1 MSKLQV
7 KQDVFNDMGVG
18 AGLILTSA
26 PTVDQSTNVIKI
38 SDSQILGATRGGIT
52 FNPNPQSRTR
62 VVDGVASNTVG
73 AHIYDRYEPTIS
85 GTFITQNLAV
95 LLKAVGFGDIAS
107 QKIVARHEPSTSEDY
122 KDLWFVQRI
131 SGGGSQIVKLCNAIC
146 TSGSAIKSNDN
157 GETEI
162 PLTFVGNYTLADQ
175 DTPPFEIEIVPAPV
189 TPTPEPTPEP
199 EEPEEPADNNAQE

>member
-1 MSKLQV
+1 MSKLPV
-7 KQDVFNDMGVG
+7 KQDVFNNMGVG

-26 PTVDQSTNVIKI
+26 PTVDQSTNVITI
-38 SDSQILGATRGGIT
+38 LDSQILGATRGGIT
-52 FNPNPQSRTR
+52 FNPNPQPRSR

-107 QKIVARHEPSTSEDY
+107 QKIVARHEPSTSDDY

-189 TPTPEPTPEP
+189 TPTPAQSTPAEQT
-199 EEPEEPADNNAQE
+199 QEVSEGGQE